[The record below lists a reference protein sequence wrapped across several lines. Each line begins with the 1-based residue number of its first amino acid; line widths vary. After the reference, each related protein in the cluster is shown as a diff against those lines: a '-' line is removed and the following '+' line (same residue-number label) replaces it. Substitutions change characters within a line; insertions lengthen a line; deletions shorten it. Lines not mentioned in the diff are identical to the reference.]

1 MKFRYER
8 GKFVEE
14 RGWSNIIM
22 MHRDVS
28 LIPVRARCDGL
39 RAWYIWGNSSQRP
52 TILDIHQSRTSSRR
66 ANACL
71 TTSSIR
77 ERMAS

>member
-14 RGWSNIIM
+14 GRWSNIIM

-39 RAWYIWGNSSQRP
+39 RAWYIWGNSS
-52 TILDIHQSRTSSRR
+52 
-66 ANACL
+66 
-71 TTSSIR
+71 
-77 ERMAS
+77 

>member
-14 RGWSNIIM
+14 RRWSNIIM

-39 RAWYIWGNSSQRP
+39 RAWYIWGSSSQRP
-52 TILDIHQSRTSSRR
+52 TILDPINPGHHLEEQTP
-66 ANACL
+66 A
-71 TTSSIR
+71 
-77 ERMAS
+77 

>member
-14 RGWSNIIM
+14 RRWSNIIM

-39 RAWYIWGNSSQRP
+39 RAWYIWATAASGEPSW
-52 TILDIHQSRTSSRR
+52 TSINPGHHLEEQTP
-66 ANACL
+66 A
-71 TTSSIR
+71 
-77 ERMAS
+77 